1 MWLVL
6 LAVVGLLAPGGLFL
20 YWLINDY
27 TSLSAALS
35 DRMAVAFFLD
45 LLMSTFLLAYLFSQR
60 PPGPVKW
67 PWFVALSLV
76 GTLALA
82 SPCFSGSIGAAPPR
96 QGLALSLGGAPHD
109 ASGGPR
115 LCAAKW
121 DRAGRRARART
132 EAGRGRGGRA
142 DPRQLVGPR

>member
-20 YWLINDY
+20 YSALNDY
-27 TSLSAALS
+27 ASLSAAVS

-45 LLMSTFLLAYLFSQR
+45 LLMSTFLLAYLFAKR

-76 GTLALA
+76 GTLAFGIPL
-82 SPCFSGSIGAAPPR
+82 F
-96 QGLALSLGGAPHD
+96 LWLN
-109 ASGGPR
+109 
-115 LCAAKW
+115 W
-121 DRAGRRARART
+121 RRAPT
-132 EAGRGRGGRA
+132 
-142 DPRQLVGPR
+142 PRPSFAAWWLAV

>member
-45 LLMSTFLLAYLFSQR
+45 LLISTVLLAYLFAKR

-76 GTLALA
+76 GTLAFGIPL
-82 SPCFSGSIGAAPPR
+82 F
-96 QGLALSLGGAPHD
+96 LWLN
-109 ASGGPR
+109 
-115 LCAAKW
+115 W
-121 DRAGRRARART
+121 RRAPTPRPSFAAWWRA
-132 EAGRGRGGRA
+132 A
-142 DPRQLVGPR
+142 